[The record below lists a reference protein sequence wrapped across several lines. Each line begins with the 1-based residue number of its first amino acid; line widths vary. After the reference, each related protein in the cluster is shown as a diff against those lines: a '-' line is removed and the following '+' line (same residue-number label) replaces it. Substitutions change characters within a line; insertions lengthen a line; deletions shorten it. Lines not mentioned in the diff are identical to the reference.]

1 MTLSIPSGYV
11 NRDTII
17 DYQYMCSEGSMQ
29 SHKFVLNTGWK
40 TEIFQRAHSQYSERD
55 RKHQREAKSIRE
67 QGWRRLK
74 QITNNKF
81 SLTFSV
87 IASHDIRNKYKY
99 KSVIK

>member
-1 MTLSIPSGYV
+1 
-11 NRDTII
+11 
-17 DYQYMCSEGSMQ
+17 MCSEGSMQ
-29 SHKFVLNTGWK
+29 SHKFVLNTGRE

-55 RKHQREAKSIRE
+55 RKHQRENKSIRE

-87 IASHDIRNKYKY
+87 IASHNVKNKYKCN
-99 KSVIK
+99 SVIK